1 MLMKKTSNITHLQMD
16 SKILLHTR
24 LAQSMFN
31 YSWQHGKMGL
41 LQFAKST
48 SNLWKAAHQDD
59 PYADW
64 ILLKTYQALI
74 DVREQLQELEKQ
86 FSEQLSTIRGIE
98 TTPALNAM
106 PMSYPLQFSNYLG
119 YMGATL
125 LADADYVLRQILTLK
140 RLGKKQDD
148 INSINQVVKYLQD
161 VFSIPRQWRHTGVT
175 RIDIKE
181 NTQKAQEAIILLG
194 EIPDSIMQQKIDFN
208 FLSK

>member
-1 MLMKKTSNITHLQMD
+1 MITNNTSNVTHLQMD

-41 LQFAKST
+41 LQFAKLT
-48 SNLWKAAHQDD
+48 SNLWKATHQDD

-64 ILLKTYQALI
+64 VLLKTYQALI
-74 DVREQLQELEKQ
+74 NVREQLQELEKQ

-98 TTPALNAM
+98 TTPALNIT
-106 PMSYPLQFSNYLG
+106 PISYPLKFSNYFG

-148 INSINQVVKYLQD
+148 INLINQVVKYLQD
-161 VFSIPRQWRHTGVT
+161 VFAIPRQWHQTGVT
-175 RIDIKE
+175 RVDIKE
-181 NTQKAQEAIILLG
+181 NTQKAQEVIALLG
-194 EIPDSIMQQKIDFN
+194 EVPDSIVQQKIDFN